1 MQIKC
6 RHIFTIILI
15 TSAVLALSGCGLAVR
30 ALGEAA
36 SALSP
41 SPTATLT
48 PIVIAQPTPQATLPV
63 PTRLA
68 EVRVVTATPDAN
80 PDQALLDA
88 SEALIIHV
96 YEKASPSV
104 VHITSRVTQMDFFGD
119 LYPSEGTGSGFVLDK
134 QGHIVTNNHVVEG
147 AESVE
152 VTLFD
157 KTIVPAEIV
166 GLDPLNDL
174 AVIQIKVDDA
184 KLHPVDMSFNGEL
197 KVGQWAIAI
206 GNPFGLDWTLTQGV
220 VSALGRP
227 LQLSDSREIW
237 DVIQTDAAINPGNS
251 GGPLLNSRGQLIGVN
266 SAMRQ
271 GAQNIGFSIPLNTV
285 QRVVP
290 ELIQNGRYRHPW
302 LAFNGYS
309 LTPELSRRLN
319 LPVDSGI
326 LIARIAQS
334 GSAARAGLRGGSRQV
349 VLGNSQLIIGGDVLV
364 AINGTSIDSNATMR
378 KFLETQTHV
387 GQEVELGFYR
397 GDKLMTARATLDER
411 AQ

>member
-1 MQIKC
+1 MSVKY
-6 RHIFTIILI
+6 RKIFRIMLI
-15 TSAVLALSGCGLAVR
+15 MSAVWALSGCGLAVR
-30 ALGEAA
+30 ALREAV

-41 SPTATLT
+41 SPTATST
-48 PIVIAQPTPQATLPV
+48 PWVIAKPSPQATLSA
-63 PTRLA
+63 PTKQS

-119 LYPSEGTGSGFVLDK
+119 LYPAEGTGSGFVLDT

-157 KTIVPAEIV
+157 KTVVPAKIV

-174 AVIQIKVDDA
+174 AVLQVKVDES
-184 KLHPVDMSFNGEL
+184 KLHPVDMSFSGEL

-227 LQLSDSREIW
+227 LQISDNREIW
-237 DVIQTDAAINPGNS
+237 DVVQTDAAINPGNS
-251 GGPLLNSRGQLIGVN
+251 GGPLLDSRGQLIGVN

-271 GAQNIGFSIPLNTV
+271 GAQNIGFAIPLSTV
-285 QRVVP
+285 RRVVP

-302 LAFNGYS
+302 LAFDGYS

-319 LPVDSGI
+319 LPMDSGI
-326 LIARIAQS
+326 LIARIAQN
-334 GSAARAGLRGGSRQV
+334 GSVARAGLRGGSRQV
-349 VLGNSQLIIGGDVLV
+349 VLGNSQLIVGGDVLV
-364 AINGTSIDSNATMR
+364 AIDGTPIDSNATMR
-378 KFLETQTHV
+378 KFLETQTQV
-387 GQEVELGFYR
+387 GQDVELGFYR
-397 GDKLMTARATLDER
+397 GDKLMSARATLDER